1 MNRFILCIG
10 VAVIV
15 LPAAAQAQFRVLPY
29 QQQPAEDGMLIT
41 WFTDNN
47 HPGELVITGGDLDS
61 HVAYYS
67 TPELKELLTYRQPE
81 LDDAVSNGY
90 TILADENYKHSINV
104 TGLSPNTTYSYTV
117 TQGAATFSA
126 TLATAPTASH
136 WQDIRAAILSDS
148 ETEPR
153 GAVQTRDWTEGPQ
166 APGSLG
172 RPADWPVDGSNRQ
185 VYMLNQQDG
194 YAQNLRIIDERQ
206 PDMVIMPGDLV
217 QGGGYQ
223 FGWDEFFRH
232 NAGEFDDVLTKRPI
246 LPALGNWENFAAVN
260 GGYGISA
267 DFNAVGYSRS
277 KYKAYFDMPENGTP
291 EHQDNYYRT
300 DYGPLCIL
308 TLDSSNGEPDVAP
321 GDRGNAATPNTDTQ
335 INYTAAVYRANNTT
349 AQFTDGTDL
358 SDFNPGSVQYNWVVA
373 QLEECRHDNK
383 IIVAQ
388 WHNVAYSSG
397 VHGIP
402 NAGLPPEFAANAS
415 GQAGTPLR
423 QYQPLFDEYG
433 VAAVFSGHSEIAERS
448 YVNEDADEIGVN
460 YYDVGIGGDG
470 MRGTRT
476 DTDLAVQNPFSQW
489 TAHLDV
495 PELWEEV
502 SNDSG
507 QYTILTEGGKHYGHL
522 EMNLSQ
528 CSGPPV
534 MTLAMAYSF
543 PNLDADLNLI
553 GDTERRIYDDVQQIV
568 FNATGEPVSQTEVSL
583 LVGENRRSDF
593 LIGTDGPDFIAGLSG
608 LDILYG
614 GAGIDTYIYNDMS
627 ERGDVLVDF
636 EVGEDRIDL
645 VSLLS
650 RLGVSSDDPIAD
662 GYIKFRRSFSLFS
675 FFSRRA
681 DTLVLVD
688 ADGAGPSRPR
698 ILMKVIGVRP
708 ARLKNSCNFI
718 F

>member
-1 MNRFILCIG
+1 MNRIVLCIA
-10 VAVIV
+10 VAAIT
-15 LPAAAQAQFRVLPY
+15 LPASANAQFRVLPY
-29 QQQPAEDGMLIT
+29 QQQPAEDGMLFT
-41 WFTDNN
+41 WFTEHNI
-47 HPGELVITGGDLDS
+47 PGELVVSGGDLKTHLVLNS
-61 HVAYYS
+61 SPAL
-67 TPELKELLTYRQPE
+67 EELLTYRQPA
-81 LDDAVSNGY
+81 LDDAVARGY
-90 TILADENYKHSINV
+90 TILADENYKHSVKV
-104 TGLSPNTTYSYTV
+104 TGLSANETYNYTV
-117 TQGAATFSA
+117 TQGSETFSA
-126 TLATAPTASH
+126 TFTTAPTQSH

-153 GAVQTRDWTEGPQ
+153 GAIQIRDWSEGPQ

-172 RPADWPVDGSNRQ
+172 RPADWPVDSSGRQ

-194 YAQNLRIIDERQ
+194 YAQNLRIIDERN
-206 PDMVIMPGDLV
+206 PDLVIMPGDLV

-232 NAGEFDDVLTKRPI
+232 NAGAFDDVLTKRPI

-277 KYKAYFDMPENGTP
+277 KYKAYFDMPANGIP
-291 EHQDNYYRT
+291 EHQDNYYRI

-308 TLDSSNGEPDVAP
+308 TLDSSNGEPDVA
-321 GDRGNAATPNTDTQ
+321 GSERGNPATPDTDTQ
-335 INYTAAVYRANNTT
+335 INYTAAEYRANNTP
-349 AQFTDGTDL
+349 AQFTDGTDV
-358 SDFNPGSVQYNWVVA
+358 SDFNPGSIQYHWVVE
-373 QLEECRHDNK
+373 QLEECRSDNK
-383 IIVAQ
+383 IILAQ

-448 YVNEDADEIGVN
+448 YVNEDDDEIGIN

-476 DTDLAVQNPFSQW
+476 DTDLSVQNPFSEW

-502 SNDSG
+502 SNESG
-507 QYTILTEGGKHYGHL
+507 TYTILTEGGKHYGHL

-528 CSGPPV
+528 CSGSPV

-568 FNATGEPVSQTEVSL
+568 FNDHGEPVSQTKVNL
-583 LVGENRRSDF
+583 LVGSNKRPDL
-593 LIGTDGPDFIAGLSG
+593 LIGTHGPDFILGLKG
-608 LDILYG
+608 RDILYG
-614 GAGIDTYIYNDMS
+614 GGDIDTYIYNDIA
-627 ERGDVLVDF
+627 ERGDIIVDF
-636 EVGEDRIDL
+636 AVGEDRIDL
-645 VSLLS
+645 AGLLS
-650 RLGVSSDDPIAD
+650 RLGVTSDDPIGE
-662 GYIKFRRSFSLFS
+662 GYVSFRRAFSLLS
-675 FFSRRA
+675 FLTGRR
-681 DTLVLVD
+681 DSYVLVD
-688 ADGAGPSRPR
+688 ADGHGPARPR
-698 ILMKVIGVRP
+698 VLVKLIGVSPR
-708 ARLKNSCNFI
+708 RLKSSCNFL

>member
-1 MNRFILCIG
+1 MNRFVLC
-10 VAVIV
+10 AVI
-15 LPAAAQAQFRVLPY
+15 AAAAFPATANAQFRVLPY
-29 QQQPAEDGMLIT
+29 QQQPMDDGVLLT
-41 WFTDNN
+41 WFTEHNI
-47 HPGELVITGGDLDS
+47 PGELVVDGVTYNT
-61 HVAYYS
+61 V
-67 TPELKELLTYRQPE
+67 PELQSLLTYRDPE
-81 LDDAVSNGY
+81 LADAIDNNY
-90 TILADENYKHSINV
+90 PILGDENYKHSVRV
-104 TGLSPNTTYSYTV
+104 TGLAPGKTYSYQV
-117 TQGAATFSA
+117 TQGTESFSA
-126 TLATAPTASH
+126 TLRTAPTPSH

-172 RPADWPVDGSNRQ
+172 RPENWPVDGSNRQ
-185 VYMLNQQDG
+185 LYMLNQQDG
-194 YAQNLRIIDERQ
+194 YAQNLRIIDERD
-206 PDMVIMPGDLV
+206 PDLVIMPGDLV

-232 NAGEFDDVLTKRPI
+232 NAGDFDDVLTKRPI
-246 LPALGNWENFAAVN
+246 LPALGNWENFAAIN

-267 DFNAVGYSRS
+267 DFNAPGYSRS

-321 GDRGNAATPNTDTQ
+321 GDRGNPATPDTDTQ
-335 INYTAAVYRANNTT
+335 VNYTAATYRANNTT
-349 AQFTDGTDL
+349 AQFTDGTDV
-358 SDFNPGSVQYNWVVA
+358 SDFNPGSIQYNWVVA

-402 NAGLPPEFAANAS
+402 NAGLPPEFTANAS

-448 YVNEDADEIGVN
+448 YVNEDDDEIGVN

-476 DTDLAVQNPFSQW
+476 DTDLSVQNPFSQW
-489 TAHLDV
+489 TAHLDA
-495 PELWEEV
+495 PELWQEV
-502 SNDSG
+502 SNESG
-507 QYTILTEGGKHYGHL
+507 RYTILTEGGKHYGHL

-528 CSGPPV
+528 CSGTPV

-553 GDTERRIYDDVQQIV
+553 GDTERRLYDDIQQIV
-568 FNATGEPVSQTEVSL
+568 FNHAGEPVEQTKVNL
-583 LVGENRRSDF
+583 LVGENRGEL
-593 LIGTDGPDFIAGLSG
+593 LIGTRGPDQILGLKGRDILLSG
-608 LDILYG
+608 RGLD
-614 GAGIDTYIYNDMS
+614 TFVYNDLS
-627 ERGDVLVDF
+627 ERGDIILDF
-636 EVGEDRIDL
+636 AVGSDRIDI
-645 VSLLS
+645 VSLLAK
-650 RLGVSSDDPIAD
+650 LGVQSDNPIAD
-662 GYIKFRRSFSLFS
+662 GYVTIKRSFSLFS
-675 FFSRRA
+675 LFTRRP
-681 DTLVLVD
+681 DSVVLLD
-688 ADGAGPSRPR
+688 ADGRGPGRPR
-698 ILMKVIGVRP
+698 VLMRVIGVSP
-708 ARLKNSCNFI
+708 AKLKSTCNFL